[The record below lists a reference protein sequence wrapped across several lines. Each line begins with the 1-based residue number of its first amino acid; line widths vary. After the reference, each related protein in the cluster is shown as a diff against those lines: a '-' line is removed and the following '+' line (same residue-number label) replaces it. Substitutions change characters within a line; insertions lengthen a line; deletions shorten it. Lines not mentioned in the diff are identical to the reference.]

1 MLNQFQIAQ
10 GQRTAVWK
18 NRDACRVVIGSDNAE
33 YEATIKALNEDG
45 SVVVH
50 LIGMGKDVKQMIS
63 ELKPSAGKDVRANQR
78 VKATSSEEQTANG
91 MV

>member
-18 NRDACRVVIGSDNAE
+18 NRDACRVVVDNAE
-33 YEATIKALNEDG
+33 YEATIKAMNEDG

-63 ELKPSAGKDVRANQR
+63 ELKPSAGKDVRAKQR

>member
-1 MLNQFQIAQ
+1 MKGNS
-10 GQRTAVWK
+10 RP
-18 NRDACRVVIGSDNAE
+18 IGSDNAE
-33 YEATIKALNEDG
+33 YEATIKTLNEDG

-63 ELKPSAGKDVRANQR
+63 ELKPSAGKDVRAKQR
-78 VKATSSEEQTANG
+78 VKATFSEEEQTAHG